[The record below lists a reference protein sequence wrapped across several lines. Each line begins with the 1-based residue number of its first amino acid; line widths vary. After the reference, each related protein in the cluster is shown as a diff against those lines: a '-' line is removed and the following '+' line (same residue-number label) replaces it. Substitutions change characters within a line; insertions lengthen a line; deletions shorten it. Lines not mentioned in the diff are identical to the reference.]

1 MGDRLRSVVTFP
13 RRHPAWTLVAA
24 LLVGVFGF
32 WLWRDLRS
40 RWVLA
45 ERTRAEEALA
55 AQDFDAAR
63 RHLDRCSL
71 YRPDD
76 PTLALLSAQAARRAE
91 KYPEAEEHLRR
102 YQALVGA
109 ATKEGTLELAM
120 LLAQRGDS
128 SQSES
133 HLLSCL
139 AAHDPA
145 TDLILEAL
153 ALSYVTTYRLVEA
166 LDMLHQLLARQP
178 DHITALLTR
187 GILYESATHKDK
199 ALKDYRQAVEARPD
213 NSRALLR
220 LAEALQGSQKLQE
233 AIPYYERLLARDPTH
248 AEALLGLAG
257 CRRDTG
263 DVDAAALLLDELA
276 VAHPDYEAGILERG
290 RLALQR
296 GRLEEAE
303 RLLRRAVELRPADY
317 LAHHHLSLC
326 LQAQGKQSESR
337 THRDRADQ
345 IDRDRKQ
352 LFRLYPKA
360 MSSAQDPAPRLELS
374 RICLR
379 NGQEKEALRWLMG
392 ALQIAPDHRPTH
404 QALADYYQERGDTER
419 AEYHRRRARTP

>member
-13 RRHPAWTLVAA
+13 RRHPAWTLAAA

-55 AQDFDAAR
+55 TQDFDAAR
-63 RHLDRCSL
+63 RHLDRCLL

-76 PTLALLSAQAARRAE
+76 PKLSLLSAQAARRAE

-102 YQALVGA
+102 YQDLVGD
-109 ATKEGTLELAM
+109 ATEEGTLELAM
-120 LLAQRGDS
+120 LLAQRGELP
-128 SQSES
+128 QSES

-139 AAHDPA
+139 AARHPA
-145 TDLILEAL
+145 TDLILESL
-153 ALSYVTTYRLVEA
+153 ALSYVTTYRLDEA
-166 LDMLHQLLARQP
+166 LYMLDRLLARQP
-178 DHITALLTR
+178 DNVTALLTR

-199 ALKDYRQAVEARPD
+199 ALKDYRHAVEARPD
-213 NSRALLR
+213 NPRALLR
-220 LAEALQGSQKLQE
+220 LAEALQASHKLEE
-233 AIPYYERLLARDPTH
+233 AIPYYERLLERDPTH
-248 AEALLGLAG
+248 AGALLGLAG

-263 DVDAAALLLDELA
+263 DVDAASALLDELA
-276 VAHPDYEAGILERG
+276 VAHPDYDAGILDRG

-296 GRLEEAE
+296 GQFEEAE
-303 RLLRRAVELRPADY
+303 RLLRRAVELRPADD
-317 LAHHHLSLC
+317 LTHHHLSLC
-326 LQAQGKQSESR
+326 LQAQGKQSESK
-337 THRDRADQ
+337 THRERADQ

-352 LFRLYPKA
+352 LFRLYPQA
-360 MSSAQDPAPRLELS
+360 MRSPQDPAPRLELG

-404 QALADYYQERGDTER
+404 QALADYYLEHGDTDR
-419 AEYHRRRARTP
+419 AEFHRRRARTP